1 MMDDVMR
8 MLEKKMAAWKALEE
22 IADNRLRTCIC
33 KCRRDD
39 ERVRRIIEKARQ
51 LGLVVKEETVGWSV
65 ATILLD
71 DGEEWLVDY
80 TGRVLRYHSNCG
92 WLPTFYHP

>member
-1 MMDDVMR
+1 MDIMQK
-8 MLEKKMAAWKALEE
+8 LEKWKELEE
-22 IADNRLRTCIC
+22 VADNRVRTCVCQC
-33 KCRRDD
+33 KSDN
-39 ERVRRIIEKARQ
+39 ERVKRIIERAREI
-51 LGLVVKEETVGWSV
+51 GLTVSEEKVGWSV